1 MLDYPGPRMCPTS
14 RIIGHG
20 RVTFHFRDPQ
30 TKNRGRRWRR
40 WQRPGL
46 TGLGAGRGGGA
57 AGGLLEGK
65 ILMGSLQQLLQLQ
78 GRRHRAVAILDSF
91 RTEGEWA
98 YGMTL
103 RSSSS
108 ASFRSCIRRRSRA
121 LMFSRTDLP
130 WRFFCLPPAPGGT
143 GTW

>member
-1 MLDYPGPRMCPTS
+1 MLDNPGPRMRRTS

-20 RVTFHFRDPQ
+20 RVTFRFRDPQ
-30 TKNRGRRWRR
+30 IKNRFLWWRR

-57 AGGLLEGK
+57 AGGLLEGE

-130 WRFFCLPPAPGGT
+130 WRFFCLPAAPGGT